1 MKNWL
6 IKELGGFTF
15 AEFNAQRGFKKS
27 GDVDPTTES
36 GRDRIKE
43 INQFLVDRN
52 NDLLNRLNRVEADNQ
67 FFQEKNLGLIQELAE
82 YRKQTEL
89 YDALRVIITHT
100 K

>member
-6 IKELGGFTF
+6 IKELGGFTS
-15 AEFNAQRGFKKS
+15 AEFNAQ
-27 GDVDPTTES
+27 
-36 GRDRIKE
+36 E